1 MVEITGGKATV
12 LGERVMRGDRAWK
25 RERTPNLLQQLRTAG
40 APANVAP
47 FPPVSAFDDDEFE
60 MRTAGTW
67 LAPLEPAKAAEA
79 EAARRAEDEVLA
91 SLLPALSPALVS
103 SSTSGAGA
111 VTGAELDKA
120 QQERARAPLPHLRAS
135 HRRHRQAP
143 VSRRGMGGPRQ

>member
-1 MVEITGGKATV
+1 MKEGKAV
-12 LGERVMRGDRAWK
+12 EQSKKDVKGEEQRHQAMAEKKQEGDA
-25 RERTPNLLQQLRTAG
+25 ERRKAG
-40 APANVAP
+40 KEEAC
-47 FPPVSAFDDDEFE
+47 
-60 MRTAGTW
+60 RH
-67 LAPLEPAKAAEA
+67 AKAAEA